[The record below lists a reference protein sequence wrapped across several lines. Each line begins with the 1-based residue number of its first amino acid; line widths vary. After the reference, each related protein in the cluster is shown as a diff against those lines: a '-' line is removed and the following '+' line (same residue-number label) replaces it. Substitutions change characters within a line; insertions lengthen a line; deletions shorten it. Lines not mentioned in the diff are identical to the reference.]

1 MRSLIFGILSF
12 ILLTFGASAQ
22 EVLRP
27 QSGIETT
34 IQKQM
39 DAFLA
44 DDFEQAFEYASPS
57 IQGIF
62 GSSQRFG
69 EMVRGGYPMVWRN
82 RNVQFGDLRLIS
94 GVLWQRVFVTDAQG
108 VEHAL
113 DYRMQ
118 QIGDEWRISG
128 VQLLPKPDVSA

>member
-1 MRSLIFGILSF
+1 MRSLLFGILSVF
-12 ILLTFGASAQ
+12 VLAWGASAQ

-27 QSGIETT
+27 QEKIEAT
-34 IQKQM
+34 IQNQLN
-39 DAFLA
+39 AFLV

-57 IQGIF
+57 IQGLF
-62 GSSQRFG
+62 GSPQRFG

-82 RNVQFGDLRLIS
+82 RNVQFGDLRLIAGS
-94 GVLWQRVFVTDAQG
+94 LWQRVFVTDAQG

-113 DYRMQ
+113 DYKMHKV
-118 QIGDEWRISG
+118 GEDWRISG